1 VKLRVEAED
10 YIDQKLAAF
19 EILLNK
25 TLGTVAKGR
34 EQLRG
39 QRTSLTNGAPE
50 ATSGPDAPFD
60 AAELSQPSL

>member
-1 VKLRVEAED
+1 MRAEAED

-39 QRTSLTNGAPE
+39 ERQTGAVPQETPE
-50 ATSGPDAPFD
+50 AAMQEGPFD
-60 AAELSQPSL
+60 AEELGEPAL